1 MVNLTRVMLW
11 RRPSVRPRTVD
22 PFWKKRQIFKLSSHF
37 YGRAR
42 NCWSIA
48 IRRVQ
53 RALMYVAAGRKI
65 RKQHMQDVWDQRIR
79 SGCQELGYLPEGE
92 KTMLEGLARSNVL
105 LNRQTL
111 GNLAVLEPRTFEA
124 LNKIARVRANEE
136 KIARYLGPFPKGIL
150 GKL

>member
-1 MVNLTRVMLW
+1 MVNLTLALFRNA
-11 RRPSVRPRTVD
+11 RPHSLD
-22 PFWKKRQIFKLSSHF
+22 AFWKKRQTLKLSSHF

-53 RALMYVAAGRKI
+53 RALMYVTEGRKL
-65 RKQHMQDVWDQRIR
+65 RKVHMKDVWNDRI
-79 SGCQELGYLPEGE
+79 SAGAQELGYLPEGDR
-92 KTMLEGLARSNVL
+92 TLLEGLARSNVL

-111 GNLAVLEPRTFEA
+111 GNLAVMEPRTFES

-136 KIARYLGPFPKGIL
+136 YMARTLGPFPKGVL